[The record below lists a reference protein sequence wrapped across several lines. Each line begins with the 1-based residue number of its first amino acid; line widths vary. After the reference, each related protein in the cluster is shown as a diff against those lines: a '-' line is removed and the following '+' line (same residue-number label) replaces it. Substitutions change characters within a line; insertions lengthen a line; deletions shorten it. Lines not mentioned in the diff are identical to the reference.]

1 MFGRRNTRR
10 RVKRRQPHVPLSAGF
25 LFEDDAPTA
34 PLPVIPTVPNES
46 YYMPG
51 QTSELPPSYPT
62 DPNSP
67 APYAGPDWITD
78 VVPCPA
84 AEKLAKAWPARA
96 RAGLSCGSVSTRA
109 RTAAR
114 ARVFGIPSRQMAFRG
129 LLRRRLIEGE
139 KVAWTRCYW
148 SCVLRLALFYVR
160 CRCIGNGGCG
170 FFATSSR

>member
-1 MFGRRNTRR
+1 MFGRRSTRR

-25 LFEDDAPTA
+25 LFDDDAPTA
-34 PLPVIPTVPNES
+34 PLPVIPMVSNES
-46 YYMPG
+46 YYVPS

-96 RAGLSCGSVSTRA
+96 QPTHEPAYRAGQSLPGRVPPREPGSSGFPRAKWPSEDYCGDD
-109 RTAAR
+109 
-114 ARVFGIPSRQMAFRG
+114 
-129 LLRRRLIEGE
+129 
-139 KVAWTRCYW
+139 
-148 SCVLRLALFYVR
+148 
-160 CRCIGNGGCG
+160 
-170 FFATSSR
+170 